1 MPINKIKVGC
11 VIPCYKGGKKTI
23 DVMKTNR
30 AGLDNIASLLL
41 EKTSIDA
48 KDLASLEIKY

>member
-1 MPINKIKVGC
+1 
-11 VIPCYKGGKKTI
+11 
-23 DVMKTNR
+23 MKSNR

-48 KDLASLEIKY
+48 TDLASLEIKY